1 MQIMKLRNIRLL
13 DSAYLKSVLQDHEIP
28 VLQVYLLRHPAVHI
42 LEAYSSDTVY
52 LPQTPEN
59 QP

>member
-1 MQIMKLRNIRLL
+1 MKLRNIHLL
-13 DSAYLKSVLQDHEIP
+13 DLAYLKSVLQDHEIP